1 MQSLIN
7 HIEKSL
13 YFGEKEVSK
22 LTEEIMQIEGL
33 TSRKVK
39 SLLNNLCVLEDCSY
53 LEFGTYKGATFCA
66 AIYNNDIKST
76 AVDNWKDFEL
86 LPASFPMWHRSIA
99 PKENPYETFVKNLKK
114 CGANTVEIINQNY
127 LNITKDSVKTKSNII
142 FYDGEHTFK
151 DQYAIMSKLKDLSS
165 DTFILVVDDWNWEKR
180 GILKG
185 ISDFHYK
192 CLYQEEILTK
202 GEDPKN
208 FCNGLGIF
216 ILSNVRRKELLL

>member
-7 HIEKSL
+7 HIERSL

-39 SLLNNLCVLEDCSY
+39 SFLNNLCGLENCSY
-53 LEFGTYKGATFCA
+53 LEFGAYKGATFCA
-66 AIYNNDIKST
+66 AIYNNDIKAT

-86 LPASFPMWHRSIA
+86 LPASFPMWHRSA
-99 PKENPYETFVKNLKK
+99 TQKTNPYEVFLKNTKK
-114 CGANTVEIINQNY
+114 CNSASIDIINQNY
-127 LNITKDSVKTKSNII
+127 LTLNKESIKEKRNII
-142 FYDGEHTFK
+142 FYDGEHTFD
-151 DQYAIMSKLKDLSS
+151 DQYIIMSKLKDYST
-165 DTFILVVDDWNWEKR
+165 DTFILVIDDWNWEKR

-185 ISDFHYK
+185 IRDFNYK
-192 CLYQEEILTK
+192 LIYQKDIFTK

-208 FCNGLGIF
+208 FWNGLGIF
-216 ILSNVRRKELLL
+216 ILSNV

>member
-7 HIEKSL
+7 HIERSL

-39 SLLNNLCVLEDCSY
+39 SFLNNLCGLEGSSY
-53 LEFGTYKGATFCA
+53 LEFGAYKGATFCA

-99 PKENPYETFVKNLKK
+99 PKENPYETFAKNLKK
-114 CGANTVEIINQNY
+114 CGANSVEIINQNY
-127 LNITKDSVKTKSNII
+127 LNLSKDSIKTKSNII

-151 DQYAIMSKLKDLSS
+151 DQYAIMSKLKDFSN
-165 DTFILVVDDWNWEKR
+165 DTFILVVDDWNWEKK

-185 ISDFHYK
+185 IHDFDYK
-192 CLYQEEILTK
+192 CSYQKDIFTK

-208 FCNGLGIF
+208 FWNGLGIF
-216 ILSNVRRKELLL
+216 ILSNV

>member
-1 MQSLIN
+1 M
-7 HIEKSL
+7 SL
-13 YFGEKEVSK
+13 YEFVVNQRGVDGQLVKDYIREQYYNHKHTFELSRNLGSVP
-22 LTEEIMQIEGL
+22 
-33 TSRKVK
+33 SRKLAQAGCYVW
-39 SLLNNLCVLEDCSY
+39 
-53 LEFGTYKGATFCA
+53 G

-114 CGANTVEIINQNY
+114 CGTNTVEIINQNY

-165 DTFILVVDDWNWEKR
+165 DVFILVVDDWNWEKR

-192 CLYQEEILTK
+192 CLYQKEILTK

-208 FCNGLGIF
+208 FWNGLGIF
-216 ILSNVRRKELLL
+216 ILSNA